1 MFSLLLLWIRR
12 NLSNRMSINI
22 ADVMVRRLREISTS
36 PQDASLRRLLI
47 GSLLALVAYVF
58 AAWLPFRRACR
69 RASAKGR
76 TEEMLVDDD
85 GADEEGTATSSSR
98 RSSWKH
104 FLRILKIAFPKL
116 RSTQGKYLAF
126 LTVLLFIRTQLSV
139 VIARKLGNVA
149 GALIQGNRRLF
160 ITTLLTFIAW
170 TIPAAV
176 INNGLTFCVGV
187 LQLSM
192 REKLTKSFHARY
204 FQPGVFFQ
212 IAGLSEACGGVTFIE
227 QRMTQ
232 DLQRWSNKAVS
243 LYTVLFKPLLD
254 IVLFSREI
262 ANMKHGNYRG
272 PLVIGGYYAVISVVL
287 QYITPSFGAM
297 ASVQAE
303 KDAAYR
309 RELVRQLNDAKEI
322 ALCRSEATEV
332 KRLKALYNA
341 SSDYVHYSAAL
352 RAWAD
357 FVDGFFLRGMS
368 IAVGTGVV
376 GWIVDG
382 RYQELAAEASSAA
395 TAAAAV
401 TTTVPGKNPL
411 SAEAGAELAALFIHS
426 STMLMHLTRSVGQLV
441 QAYRSVSLM
450 SGFSNRVHQLHV
462 ALQLAEE
469 HESRRK
475 TERELESFAE
485 DGNDS
490 FAAAIEKD
498 NNNASVQ
505 RPPSSAYRL
514 SPYISFEHVTLATP
528 PVATTRRRRQS
539 LSTSSPAQGLTS
551 PSSSSESS
559 STTIP
564 PQPSTPRILCR
575 DLTFTIKPGMNVL
588 VVGPNGCGKSS
599 MFRVLAE
606 LWPLTS
612 PPPLGCS
619 DHAAASEVRQDDHHG
634 YGVLSK
640 PSREQLYYV
649 SQRPYMSA
657 GSLMEQVIYP
667 SRKKEVRVGE
677 SDLTKFLEIVGLE
690 SIFDR
695 PNISWESRLVWSKDE
710 VLSPGEKQK
719 LALARMFYHNPRFAI
734 LDECTSALD
743 VETESRIYRACQERG
758 ITVFSIAHR
767 RSVWGAHN
775 WALKFDE
782 HGQYV
787 FSPMKLVAMEGNR
800 EVPLLP
806 RGGVATGSGIFATNS
821 TPATSV
827 ARGTPNHEDLP
838 PQQDA
843 QSDRRAKGAVVHRRK
858 TFLLLTKIAESNNS
872 ALVGTTAKYL
882 VEVDGKPV
890 EIDEATAEND
900 GNDDENFAT
909 PMSSLRYGG
918 IGLQSAASTV
928 SAFTTPSSSTQ
939 K

>member
-1 MFSLLLLWIRR
+1 M
-12 NLSNRMSINI
+12 
-22 ADVMVRRLREISTS
+22 
-36 PQDASLRRLLI
+36 
-47 GSLLALVAYVF
+47 ALVSYALL
-58 AAWLPFRRACR
+58 AWLPFRR
-69 RASAKGR
+69 RAFISSSASR
-76 TEEMLVDDD
+76 DMTEGSRDAEVNDCT
-85 GADEEGTATSSSR
+85 EEGTASASSR

-104 FLRILKIAFPKL
+104 FLRIFKIAFPKL

-126 LTVLLFIRTQLSV
+126 LTILLCIRTQLSV
-139 VIARKLGNVA
+139 VIARKLGDVA

-160 ITTLLTFIAW
+160 TTALLTFLAW
-170 TIPAAV
+170 TVPAAV
-176 INNGLTFCVGV
+176 VNSGLKFCVGV

-192 REKLTKSFHARY
+192 REKLSKSFHARY

-232 DLQRWSNKAVS
+232 DLQRWSNQAVS
-243 LYTVLFKPLLD
+243 LYTVIFKPLLD
-254 IVLFSREI
+254 IALFSRDI

-272 PLVIGGYYAVISVVL
+272 PLAIGGYYALISLFL

-297 ASVQAE
+297 ANVQAQ

-309 RELVRQLNDAKEI
+309 SELVRQLNDGMEI
-322 ALCRSEATEV
+322 ALCKSEVTER
-332 KRLKALYNA
+332 KRLDVLYKA
-341 SSDYVHYSAAL
+341 SSDYVYYSAAL
-352 RAWAD
+352 RGWSD
-357 FVDGFFLRGMS
+357 FVDGFLLRGMS

-382 RYQELAAEASSAA
+382 RYQELA
-395 TAAAAV
+395 TAAAA
-401 TTTVPGKNPL
+401 TTAANGGES
-411 SAEAGAELAALFIHS
+411 SASQALTADASSELGALFIHS

-450 SGFSNRVHQLHV
+450 SGFSNRVHQLHM

-475 TERELESFAE
+475 TERQLQE
-485 DGNDS
+485 DMGDDDNDS
-490 FAAAIEKD
+490 FAAAVQHD
-498 NNNASVQ
+498 RGASIQ
-505 RPPSSAYRL
+505 RPPVSAYRL
-514 SPYISFEHVTLATP
+514 SPYISFDHVTLATP
-528 PVATTRRRRQS
+528 PLVGSRQQPRRAAAFPSGLPSNTPSVDVAASPQS
-539 LSTSSPAQGLTS
+539 STDALYSSTLGA
-551 PSSSSESS
+551 SSSSTLLDP
-559 STTIP
+559 TTTAGP
-564 PQPSTPRILCR
+564 KILCR

-612 PPPLGCS
+612 PPLADSVADDSQQP
-619 DHAAASEVRQDDHHG
+619 RQG
-634 YGVLSK
+634 YGTLSK
-640 PSREQLYYV
+640 PSHEQLYYV

-657 GSLMEQVIYP
+657 GTLLEQIIYP
-667 SRKKEVRVGE
+667 SRKKELRVGE
-677 SDLTKFLEIVGLE
+677 SELAKFLEIVGLD

-695 PNISWESRLVWSKDE
+695 PNVSWESRLVWSKDD

-719 LALARMFYHNPRFAI
+719 LALARMFFHKPRFAI

-743 VETESRIYRACQERG
+743 VETETRVYRACQERG

-787 FSPMKLVAMEGNR
+787 FSPMKLIVTAGAANDVSVHR
-800 EVPLLP
+800 TV
-806 RGGVATGSGIFATNS
+806 GGASSAEFS
-821 TPATSV
+821 QLTPTTSV
-827 ARGTPNHEDLP
+827 ARTDREDFSALREDSQKERPQHNAKAYLP
-838 PQQDA
+838 
-843 QSDRRAKGAVVHRRK
+843 KRK
-858 TFLLLTKIAESNNS
+858 TFLVLTKIAESNNA

-882 VEVDGKPV
+882 VDVDGKPV
-890 EIDEATAEND
+890 EVDQA
-900 GNDDENFAT
+900 DDQAWSDDSEFAT
-909 PMSSLRYGG
+909 PMSSMRYTGG
-918 IGLQSAASTV
+918 GAAVPQSGAST
-928 SAFTTPSSSTQ
+928 SASFGTPVGATR